1 MLEIGKLVSLLLSIL
16 SLDALLTSAF
26 FVPGS
31 HWDERLLNSLARVVL
46 AGCVCFASGLL
57 FNQPEQRDPQRRDPG
72 HGNSGHGNSGHGDSG
87 ATSDIMRTLPVRLF
101 LWGLLGMAL
110 LFALSWYLEEYYI
123 PTIWKNQPY

>member
-1 MLEIGKLVSLLLSIL
+1 LVLEIGKLVSLLLSIL

-57 FNQPEQRDPQRRDPG
+57 FNRSEPRDPKRRDPG
-72 HGNSGHGNSGHGDSG
+72 HGNSGLGDSG

>member
-1 MLEIGKLVSLLLSIL
+1 MLIEIGKLVSLLLSIL

-57 FNQPEQRDPQRRDPG
+57 FNRPEQHDPLQRDPG
-72 HGNSGHGNSGHGDSG
+72 HGDSE

-110 LFALSWYLEEYYI
+110 LFVLSWYLEAYYI
-123 PTIWKNQPY
+123 PMIWKNQPY